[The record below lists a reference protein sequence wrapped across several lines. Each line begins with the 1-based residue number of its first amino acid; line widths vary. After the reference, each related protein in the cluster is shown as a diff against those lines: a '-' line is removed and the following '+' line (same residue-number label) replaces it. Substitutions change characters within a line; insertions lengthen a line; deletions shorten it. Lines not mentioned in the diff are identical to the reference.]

1 MEALEQP
8 KAINVF
14 AILEIARKVWRFVRK
29 KWWLPLLVGSIIGG
43 FLFRKEA
50 NKPTQFTAVNTFM
63 LEDEIMGDV
72 QGGAGAGA
80 GGILG
85 MLQGQGSASNKA
97 VIVEI
102 ALSSKLFEKTLLGS
116 AMINGKW
123 QSLGNYYLEL
133 TGKRKM
139 LSSDTKFKSFNLDST
154 YQYGLRPD
162 FDFLLRQL
170 ALTLRPNIT
179 AKVKESGLIEH
190 RFTFWNE
197 EFARVFAAEHIGQI
211 SAFYIEKRMEK
222 AVSLLTFSRRKVD
235 SLRAAL
241 SGQEYGLANLRD
253 ASFGTVMTR
262 AMVPELTYTRNIE
275 LLSTQYVEAMA
286 AFNMAKFEYEKR
298 KPLISIVDD
307 ARSPLS
313 SVTGRPV
320 FMGGIGAVVGFILG
334 AILLVGLYFGMQ
346 YMRDQREKF
355 EEEKALR

>member
-14 AILEIARKVWRFVRK
+14 AILDIVKKVWRFVRK
-29 KWWLPLLVGSIIGG
+29 KWWLPLLLGLLIGG
-43 FLFRKEA
+43 LLFRKEA

-72 QGGAGAGA
+72 QGGAGAG
-80 GGILG
+80 GILT

-139 LSSDTKFKSFNLDST
+139 LSLDDKFKAFNLDST
-154 YQYGLRPD
+154 YIYGRRPD

-197 EFARVFAAEHIGQI
+197 EFARVFAAEHISQI

-253 ASFGTVMTR
+253 YSFGTVMTR

-275 LLSTQYVEAMA
+275 LLSTQYAEAMA
-286 AFNMAKFEYEKR
+286 AFNLAKFEYEKR

-320 FMGGIGAVVGFILG
+320 FMGGIGAVVGFMLG
-334 AILLVGLYFGMQ
+334 VFILVGFFFGKQ